1 MYRRDFL
8 VRTGQVIGAVA
19 LTSALRTAEA
29 VAGKQSSADSPSWEA
44 LRADFNLVPDLIHM
58 AGFFLASHPKPVRDA
73 IEMYR
78 RALDANPI
86 EYWFANIT
94 ESEAA
99 VAAAAAHYLGVD
111 PADIAL
117 TDSTTMGLGL
127 LYSGLK
133 LRASQEIQSLC
144 TATQLQSPSMRS
156 SPMSPRLSLRTPV
169 CWLSLGCILA
179 PG

>member
-29 VAGKQSSADSPSWEA
+29 LAGKQSSADSPSWETV
-44 LRADFNLVPDLIHM
+44 RANFNLAPDLIHM

-94 ESEAA
+94 NSEAA
-99 VAAAAAHYLGVD
+99 VPAAPAPSLAVHPAHT
-111 PADIAL
+111 PPTA
-117 TDSTTMGLGL
+117 TTTM
-127 LYSGLK
+127 
-133 LRASQEIQSLC
+133 
-144 TATQLQSPSMRS
+144 
-156 SPMSPRLSLRTPV
+156 
-169 CWLSLGCILA
+169 A

>member
-29 VAGKQSSADSPSWEA
+29 LAGKHSSADSPVWEVVRDNCNPA
-44 LRADFNLVPDLIHM
+44 PDLIHM

-94 ESEAA
+94 KSEAA

-127 LYSGLK
+127 LYGGLK
-133 LRASQEIQSLC
+133 QRANHEIL
-144 TATQLQSPSMRS
+144 
-156 SPMSPRLSLRTPV
+156 TPTHDQYSTDTSH
-169 CWLSLGCILA
+169 L
-179 PG
+179 